1 MNVFVKEQAL
11 NEVLFQLI
19 TSRKLFEEK
28 LLEVIMKQLENQA
41 SMFLFNFKGEL
52 ESHNHFKSLEDLYSF
67 SEEIKD
73 IYSKCINI
81 FYKNMERFKS
91 EEIREILS
99 GIIWSLENILE
110 TYPKDNENRIELER
124 VHMVSDAIQQMK
136 NVFVNSIQEFIDH
149 KLNSELLEFDLTETI
164 EELIRHIFNNEGSNI
179 KELHAYS
186 LKNLNL
192 LEKREEGKKYI
203 SFVAKAKKHLETY
216 QNIDV
221 DNLKRQIDDNEDLEI
236 FKNIILVIKE
246 LYRKLDNKEN
256 ELYLIINE
264 SSFSTKIITGSYN
277 RLRHSEHMA
286 QDIINNE
293 ELIMLVS
300 NFQSHKIEVLEQLTL
315 SIMDEMN
322 KAITFSMHE
331 LASQSKEI
339 QFLSCHIVES
349 LKQANTCL
357 QEIKVEE
364 NNEKNEEIE
373 LLKVL
378 KETIK
383 IKYETV
389 KERDLTYLLNKK
401 ENIVAYEKQL
411 IDFKVNFQDNIKD
424 YFEKMIIESKEYF
437 LNAQKAFEKII
448 QQLFSKNQNEDLD
461 FLRSDLLFEIVTL
474 EEIVKYC
481 LPKLKDS
488 PKNDVQRVID
498 IIESCYKQIEKNI
511 SLAKIETI
519 EPATHER
526 FNGKDHEAILVEEQ
540 NGYKKGEIISVHT
553 KGYRYKN
560 VPVVRANVVAAK

>member
-19 TSRKLFEEK
+19 TSRKLFEEQ

-41 SMFLFNFKGEL
+41 SMFMFKFKGEL

-81 FYKNMERFKS
+81 FYKNMDRFKS

-149 KLNSELLEFDLTETI
+149 KLNSELLEFDLTETV

-277 RLRHSEHMA
+277 RLSHSEHMA

-293 ELIMLVS
+293 ELIMLVN

-364 NNEKNEEIE
+364 NNEKNEEIA

-411 IDFKVNFQDNIKD
+411 IDFKMNFQDNIID

-437 LNAQKAFEKII
+437 LNAQKAFEKLI
-448 QQLFSKNQNEDLD
+448 QQLFSKNQNEDFD
-461 FLRSDLLFEIVTL
+461 FLKSDLLFEIVTL

-488 PKNDVQRVID
+488 PKNDVQRVVD

-526 FNGKDHEAILVEEQ
+526 FNGKDHEVILVEEQ

>member
-28 LLEVIMKQLENQA
+28 LLDVIMKQLENQA

-52 ESHNHFKSLEDLYSF
+52 ESHNHFKSLEDIYSF

-73 IYSKCINI
+73 IYSKCISI
-81 FYKNMERFKS
+81 FYKNMDRFKS

-99 GIIWSLENILE
+99 GIIWSLENTLE

-164 EELIRHIFNNEGSNI
+164 EELIRHIYNNEGSNI

-236 FKNIILVIKE
+236 FNNIILVIKE

-256 ELYLIINE
+256 ELYSIINE

-277 RLRHSEHMA
+277 RLRHTEHMA

-293 ELIMLVS
+293 ELIMLT
-300 NFQSHKIEVLEQLTL
+300 NHFQSHKIEVLEQLTL

-357 QEIKVEE
+357 QEIKLEE
-364 NNEKNEEIE
+364 NNENNEEIE

-389 KERDLTYLLNKK
+389 KERDLNYLLNKK

-411 IDFKVNFQDNIKD
+411 IGFKVNFQDNIKD

-448 QQLFSKNQNEDLD
+448 KQLFSKNQNEDLD
-461 FLRSDLLFEIVTL
+461 YLKSDLLFEIVTL

-540 NGYKKGEIISVHT
+540 SGYKKGEIISVHT
-553 KGYRYKN
+553 KGYRYKS